1 MFQATRRRLAIWYT
15 AVTAILL
22 LLFATGV
29 YWYVRSTLI
38 ERIDDTLNH
47 VVEVVERS
55 LVIEDVNLEPSQLK
69 LKYQG
74 VRINQQNKVSVNIEA
89 SFRNNTSTNE
99 DDHIDLEWF
108 TPTGELR
115 WSTFSE
121 PLQIAIRG
129 NTSETV
135 RVMGGW
141 GNSELLLRQV
151 THRVEIGRQVL
162 GYLRVSHP
170 WFEVTK
176 PSRKLLV
183 DLGLGIGLMV
193 ISVGASGWFL
203 SGKAMEPVGDSYQRL
218 KQFTADA
225 SHELRS
231 PIALIQTNVQVALAD
246 LESENSYTA
255 YDYEHNYSHYRQQL
269 QLVERLTQRL
279 GRLVNDLLFLARQ
292 DNSMSPNL
300 LSPCPMDALLMEV
313 VEEQELV
320 AIEKQISLSLILV
333 DPPVETDSRLR
344 ENWFTLMGNWDQLGR
359 LCTNLISNALQYT
372 PREGKVQ
379 VELARV
385 LTIPRPYLQ
394 IKVIDTGVGIPR
406 ESLPKLFDRF
416 YRVDPARSQR
426 DATTGSGLGL
436 AIVHTI
442 VEQHQGEI
450 EVHSIVGQ
458 GTTFV
463 VHLPVGSEFY

>member
-176 PSRKLLV
+176 PSRKLLNF
-183 DLGLGIGLMV
+183 LGFHIF
-193 ISVGASGWFL
+193 AC
-203 SGKAMEPVGDSYQRL
+203 
-218 KQFTADA
+218 
-225 SHELRS
+225 
-231 PIALIQTNVQVALAD
+231 ALAVSD
-246 LESENSYTA
+246 RYT
-255 YDYEHNYSHYRQQL
+255 
-269 QLVERLTQRL
+269 RLFFGCVTQ
-279 GRLVNDLLFLARQ
+279 
-292 DNSMSPNL
+292 
-300 LSPCPMDALLMEV
+300 
-313 VEEQELV
+313 
-320 AIEKQISLSLILV
+320 
-333 DPPVETDSRLR
+333 
-344 ENWFTLMGNWDQLGR
+344 
-359 LCTNLISNALQYT
+359 
-372 PREGKVQ
+372 
-379 VELARV
+379 
-385 LTIPRPYLQ
+385 
-394 IKVIDTGVGIPR
+394 
-406 ESLPKLFDRF
+406 PKLN
-416 YRVDPARSQR
+416 YW
-426 DATTGSGLGL
+426 
-436 AIVHTI
+436 
-442 VEQHQGEI
+442 
-450 EVHSIVGQ
+450 
-458 GTTFV
+458 
-463 VHLPVGSEFY
+463 